1 MLLHGAAASGG
12 VFPRSLGS
20 EPEVEL
26 MHEPWIRRVLVTS
39 IIAVLIA
46 PVLTSVGAA
55 NLLPKVDLR
64 IYDPKTNLSIG
75 DDVYSADG
83 SGQTL
88 LFKARQGKTRT
99 FEVVCGNDGAADDG
113 IVLTASKPRGY
124 KVTYRFYSGTV
135 DVTSEVYGSG
145 FTLDSQAPGNSWVVY
160 MDVTPKAT
168 APEKG
173 SWLVTGTSTTNGSVS
188 DSVGFKVRMR
198 T

>member
-1 MLLHGAAASGG
+1 M
-12 VFPRSLGS
+12 PK
-20 EPEVEL
+20 
-26 MHEPWIRRVLVTS
+26 PWIRRILVTS
-39 IIAVLIA
+39 TVALLVA
-46 PVLTSVGAA
+46 PVFSPAGAA
-55 NLLPKVDLR
+55 NGLQKVDLR
-64 IYDPKTNLSIG
+64 IYDPKTNVSIG

-88 LFKARQGKTRT
+88 LFKARQGKVRT
-99 FEVVCGNDGAADDG
+99 FEVACGNEGTADDG

-124 KVTYRFYSGTV
+124 KVTYRFYSGNV

-173 SWLVTGTSTTNGSVS
+173 SWLVTGTSTTNGSIS
-188 DSVGFKVRMR
+188 DSVRFKVRLH